1 MKTSVAP
8 AGLSALAL
16 ALAAAFPFPTLARS
30 LSEQEKLDPVVVTA
44 TRTESREDALLSDV
58 VVIGREAIE
67 RHAGR
72 TLAELIVREAGV
84 QMSANGGL
92 GKQSGL
98 YVRGTESRH
107 VLLLIDGVRFG
118 SATAGSASLDNL
130 ALEDIERIEVLKGP
144 ASALYGSDAVGGV
157 IQIFTRKGRPGLHP
171 NAAVTVGSHGH
182 RAWTAGVSAGT
193 AGVSYALSAR
203 QLREDGF
210 SSTNPAVPFGSHHP
224 DRDGFEQDSLNASLD
239 WRLAPGWKADARLMH
254 ADGVNQYDGGADP
267 FDVRAD
273 VRSQLLGLG
282 LEGRPLDTWKSR
294 LAFGRSRDESTS
306 FTSTSTSRFDTRQDQ
321 WLWQNEIDTPLGEL
335 LAGYEHLVQEVDSTT
350 AYAVT
355 ERTIRSW
362 FGGLKGSAGAHSW
375 QANLRRDDN
384 SQFGEADTWLL
395 AYGLRLTPN
404 WRVHAS
410 RGTSFKAPSFN
421 QLYWPAFGTP
431 DLQPERGRNTEVG
444 TTFTAGVHQFGAVR
458 FDNRIRGF
466 ITATTTAANI
476 PQARIEGWTL
486 SYQGQFGGL
495 HLGSALDLLDA
506 RNAQNGRKLPRRA
519 DRQLT
524 ATADYRTGDWKLGGT
539 LLAASERFDDAGNT
553 TRLPGFGTV
562 DLHVDYA
569 LARDWSVQAR
579 VVNVGDKAY
588 ETARGYNQ
596 TGRAG
601 YLTLR
606 WQPR

>member
-1 MKTSVAP
+1 MKISVAP
-8 AGLSALAL
+8 AGLSVLAL
-16 ALAAAFPFPTLARS
+16 ALVAAFPLPAS
-30 LSEQEKLDPVVVTA
+30 AQSPHEGLDPVVVTA

-58 VVIGREAIE
+58 VVIGRDAIE

-72 TLAELIVREAGV
+72 TLAELITREAGV
-84 QMSANGGL
+84 QMSGNGGL
-92 GKQSGL
+92 GKNSSV
-98 YVRGTESRH
+98 YIRGTESRH

-118 SATAGSASLDNL
+118 SATAGSATFDNL
-130 ALEDIERIEVLKGP
+130 SIEDIERIEVLKGP

-157 IQIFTRKGRPGLHP
+157 IQIFTRKGRTGLHP
-171 NAAVTVGSHGH
+171 DAAVTVGSHGH

-193 AGVSYALSAR
+193 EQVNYALSVR

-210 SSTNPAVPFGSHHP
+210 SSTNPALSSSYNA

-254 ADGVNQYDGGADP
+254 ADGLNQYDGGTDP

-273 VRSQLLGLG
+273 VRSQLLALG
-282 LEGRPLDTWKSR
+282 LEGRPLDAWKSR
-294 LAFGRSRDESTS
+294 LAFGRSRDESTNY
-306 FTSTSTSRFDTRQDQ
+306 TSTSTSRFDTQQDQ

-362 FGGLKGSAGAHSW
+362 FGGIKGATGAHSW

-395 AYGLRLTPN
+395 AYGFRLSPN
-404 WRVHAS
+404 WRMHAS

-421 QLYWPAFGTP
+421 QLYWPGFGTP
-431 DLQPERGRNTEVG
+431 VLQPERGRNTEVG
-444 TTFTAGVHQFGAVR
+444 TTFTAGAHQFGAVR

-506 RNAQNGRKLPRRA
+506 RNVQNGRKLPRRA

-524 ATADYRTGDWKLGGT
+524 ANADYRIGDWKLGGT
-539 LLAASERFDDAGNT
+539 LLAASERFDNATNT

-569 LARDWSVQAR
+569 LSRDWSVQAR
-579 VVNVGDKAY
+579 LVNVGDKTY

-596 TGRAG
+596 PGRAG